1 MKKEKGNKE
10 KFDEK
15 ILRESVKRAL
25 SQPRLAFYS
34 PLAACILNYRK
45 NTIPRYSISDELA
58 GIVEDAL
65 RSKWPHLSSRAEK
78 LLDRRKSSPAK

>member
-1 MKKEKGNKE
+1 MKKGNKE
-10 KFDEK
+10 KVDEK
-15 ILRESVKRAL
+15 ILKESVKRAL
-25 SQPRLAFYS
+25 AQPRLAFYS

-65 RSKWPHLSSRAEK
+65 RLRWPQLAGRAEK
-78 LLDRRKSSPAK
+78 LLRKKRANQA